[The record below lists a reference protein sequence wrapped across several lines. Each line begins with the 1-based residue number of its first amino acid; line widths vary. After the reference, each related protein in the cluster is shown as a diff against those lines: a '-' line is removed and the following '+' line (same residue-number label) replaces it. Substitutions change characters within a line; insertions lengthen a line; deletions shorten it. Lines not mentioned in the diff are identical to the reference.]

1 MKIMTDDE
9 FISLP
14 KEKALKAIAKRD
26 DPQATA
32 AMETMIDSFSMQD
45 DPHVGCFYYD
55 PDTKSLFGIDSPLA
69 EDIPFH
75 YSEEYHQNI
84 RTSHILQKKIWQKNH
99 YIGVVLGSMAIT
111 KACRE
116 GAYLSSKKT
125 VLLFLQE
132 VGLTTIQKRKKQF
145 YSNLSSIQ
153 KRRRSKSTTTG
164 TSGKAGEMMQTS
176 FDSRESAIYL
186 PKYLAISI
194 ILTI

>member
-26 DPQATA
+26 DPQAAA

-99 YIGVVLGSMAIT
+99 YIGVDPRFNGNYKSVPRGRVFQFEKDGFVVFTGNWINDYPEAKKAILF
-111 KACRE
+111 E
-116 GAYLSSKKT
+116 FELDPNKT
-125 VLLFLQE
+125 TFKIDHHWDIGQSWGNDANDL
-132 VGLTTIQKRKKQF
+132 
-145 YSNLSSIQ
+145 
-153 KRRRSKSTTTG
+153 
-164 TSGKAGEMMQTS
+164 
-176 FDSRESAIYL
+176 
-186 PKYLAISI
+186 
-194 ILTI
+194 